1 MPIVGSF
8 AGASARAYGA
18 GASSFAPEGA
28 LKLIETKTV
37 SAVSSVQF
45 NNVFSNTYYQYKIVP
60 SLLGSTTNQG
70 LQMQFVTGGTRYTT
84 ASYQRQQI
92 YSYGGTIG
100 AARYTGETSWAF
112 SAINSGFINHN
123 FFEILNPFQTKYTT
137 GFSFYNTNSNSGS
150 IESGSYVHATTVTN
164 SFDGAYFAPASGTMT
179 GTISIYGYKLS
190 A

>member
-18 GASSFAPEGA
+18 GAGGFAPEGA
-28 LKLIETKTV
+28 LKLIETKTLTAAS
-37 SAVSSVQF
+37 SAQF
-45 NNVFSNTYYQYKIVP
+45 DNVFSNSYYQYKIVP

-84 ASYQRQQI
+84 ASYQRQQV
-92 YSYGGTIG
+92 YSYGSVFA

-112 SAINSGFINHN
+112 GPLNSGFINHN
-123 FFEILNPFQTKYTT
+123 FFELSYPFQTKYTT
-137 GFSFYNTNSNSGS
+137 GVSLYNTNSNSGS
-150 IESGSYVHATTVTN
+150 IESGSYVHAVTVTN
-164 SFDGAYFAPASGTMT
+164 SFDGVYFAPASGTMT

-190 A
+190 I